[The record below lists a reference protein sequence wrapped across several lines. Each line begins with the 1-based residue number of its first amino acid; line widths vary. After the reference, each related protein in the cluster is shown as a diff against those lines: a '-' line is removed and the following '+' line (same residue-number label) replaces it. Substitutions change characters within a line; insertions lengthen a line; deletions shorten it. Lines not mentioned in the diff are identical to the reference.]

1 MRISDWFSRRFALP
15 AIFVGFLLLMPSTL
29 FGQVDTGAILGT
41 VKDQSGGV
49 IPGAKVTL
57 TNTGTGISI
66 TTKTGSDGTFVFR
79 PVKIGV
85 YAVAAEYEGFRKTE
99 QQNVRVDVQQQ
110 VVVDLTMLPGQLT
123 QSVEVTGAP
132 PALQTQDA
140 SVGQVVGTREVN
152 DLPLNGRNFTFLA
165 QLSAGVTTDQQDSRG
180 LGASGSFA
188 ANGERPAQNNYL
200 LDGID
205 NNAGLVDFLN
215 GTAFVVLP
223 PIDAIQEFKIQTN
236 DYSAD
241 VGRSAGAVLNATI
254 KSGTNQIHGDVYEF
268 VRNDIFD
275 AANFFE
281 NAGGEKKGEYRL
293 NQFGG
298 SLGGPIRKNKTF
310 FFGDYQG
317 TRIRQAFPWITTVPT
332 NLERSSGYTNLADL
346 IVGEVVPG
354 QSPPTTSDNLGRT
367 FPLGTIFDPA
377 TTRYVTANTVD
388 PVTNLTATT
397 SGFVRDPFVAAGG
410 PPIVGTT
417 NFTGAC
423 PSVNNCLL
431 NQLPAGRLD
440 SNAISLLNLYPTQD
454 VAGLFSNYANN
465 PVIRNTV
472 NQFDVR
478 GDEYFSD
485 HDTMFARASY
495 SDNPQYLPGPFT
507 GIADGGAF
515 AQGYQTAVSIN
526 LALSETHTF
535 SPNTINEARL
545 GFTRI
550 GTSRDQPYASDLS
563 NIPAKYGIQ
572 DIPQLPLNGGLP
584 TLEIEG
590 LGQLGSN
597 GFLPSVEVNG
607 TDQLTENL
615 THIHGKHTFK
625 AGFEAQHVR
634 FTILQPA
641 WGRGYW
647 GFGGGYTD
655 VPNSTAGQTG
665 PAQMLLTP
673 IPSTVPTAPGAAD
686 YIGGSDYIDASNF
699 ANTDMGRHY
708 YGSYFQDDWKVTPK
722 LTVNLGLRWEYF
734 GQIVEKFGAQS
745 NFLPASASA
754 PAEFLVTQSRCD
766 STSPSSPFQSTLPM
780 DGIRYVCSS
789 VPGLGHSQNTNFAP
803 RLGFAYRL
811 TPKLVARGGYG
822 IFYGGFENSV
832 VETYV
837 DFPFQYGLTYG
848 IVVPDAP
855 ITVNTAP
862 VSPSNI
868 ATLDNGFSAI
878 PITPNAVSPSLVSFT
893 GEDFHMK
900 TPYTQG
906 YNLTLQYEMTPNQ
919 TVSLGYVGNTVR
931 HLGSYINANEPSVI
945 LPTSVANPLPYY
957 PYPDFSL
964 STTNTSMSSDSY
976 YNSMQLNFE
985 RRFSQG
991 LQLLANFTWSQCKT
1005 DAVDVLN
1012 GTAHSGYRAALLP
1025 GFGIQGDYGLCDFQI
1040 PHVVHASG
1048 LYELPVG
1055 KGKRFLNDAHGITN
1069 AILGGWRTNWILT
1082 LQDGQP
1088 WTVGCV
1094 IGTTE
1099 NFGCNALLV
1108 PGQNVYAGPHN
1119 VNQWINPA
1127 AFATPPSATT
1137 VGQSDY
1143 APLGGAPSNFLGPG
1157 FHRMDASFFKEFP
1170 TSERTRLEFRAE
1182 IFNITNHPNFS
1193 PPGYS
1198 GNGVIAAPGSL
1209 DYTSPATFGKI
1220 TSTRDLQNDQ
1230 REIQFALKFYF

>member
-1 MRISDWFSRRFALP
+1 MLAFSFSCVSL
-15 AIFVGFLLLMPSTL
+15 FLFSTYL
-29 FGQVDTGAILGT
+29 SAQVDTGAILGT
-41 VKDQSGGV
+41 VRDQSGGV
-49 IPGAKVTL
+49 IPAAKVTL
-57 TNTGTGISI
+57 TNAGTGISI
-66 TTKTGSDGTFVFR
+66 TTKTGGDGGYVFR
-79 PVKIGV
+79 PVRIGA
-85 YAVAAEYEGFRKTE
+85 YSVAAEYEGFRKTE
-99 QQNVRVDVQQQ
+99 QRDVRVDVQQQ
-110 VVVDLTMLPGQLT
+110 VVVDLTLLPGQLT

-165 QLSAGVTTDQQDSRG
+165 QLSAGVTVGQQDTRG

-215 GTAFVVLP
+215 GTAYVVLP
-223 PIDAIQEFKIQTN
+223 PIDAIQEFKIQTD

-254 KSGTNQIHGDVYEF
+254 KSGTNQIHGDAYEF
-268 VRNDIFD
+268 VRNDKFD

-346 IVGEVVPG
+346 IVGQAPA
-354 QSPPTTSDNLGRT
+354 TTSDDLGRT

-377 TTRYVTANTVD
+377 TTRSVTAGTVD
-388 PVTNLTATT
+388 PVTRLTAVTD
-397 SGFVRDPFVAAGG
+397 GFVRDPFVAAGG

-417 NFTGAC
+417 NFMGAC
-423 PSVNNCLL
+423 PSVANCFL

-440 SNAISLLNLYPTQD
+440 PNAIALLNLYPSQD
-454 VAGLFSNYANN
+454 VPGLFNNYANN
-465 PVIRNTV
+465 PIIRNKV

-478 GDEYFSD
+478 GDEYISQR
-485 HDTMFARASY
+485 DTMFARASY
-495 SDNPQYLPGPFT
+495 SDNPTYLPGPFS

-515 AQGYQTAVSIN
+515 AQGYQTATSIN

-535 SPNTINEARL
+535 SPSTINEARL

-550 GTSRDQPYASDLS
+550 GTSRNQPFASDLS
-563 NIPAKYGIQ
+563 NIPGKYGIQ

-584 TLEIEG
+584 TLDIEG

-597 GFLPSVEVNG
+597 GFLPSVEVNS
-607 TDQLTENL
+607 TSQLTENL

-625 AGFEAQHVR
+625 AGFEGQHIR

-647 GFGGGYTD
+647 GFDGNYTD
-655 VPNSTAGQTG
+655 VTTSTAGQTG

-686 YIGGSDYIDASNF
+686 YIGGADYIDASNF

-745 NFLPASASA
+745 NFLPESASA
-754 PAEFLVTQSRCD
+754 PAQFLVTQSRCD
-766 STSPSSPFQSTLPM
+766 STSPSSPFQTTLPM
-780 DGIRYVCSS
+780 DNIKYVCSS

-803 RLGFAYRL
+803 RVGFAYRL

-837 DFPFQYGLTYG
+837 DFPFQYGLSYG

-862 VSPSNI
+862 VSASNI

-906 YNLTLQYEMTPNQ
+906 YNLTLQYELTANQ

-931 HLGSYINANEPSVI
+931 HLGSYINENQPSVI
-945 LPTSVANPLPYY
+945 LPPSIANPLPYY

-991 LQLLANFTWSQCKT
+991 LQMLANFTWSQCKT

-1025 GFGIQGDYGLCDFQI
+1025 GFGIQADYGLCDFQI

-1048 LYELPVG
+1048 IYELPVG
-1055 KGKRFLNDAHGITN
+1055 KGKRFLHTAHGITN

-1088 WTVGCV
+1088 ETIGCV
-1094 IGTTE
+1094 SGTTAD
-1099 NFGCNALLV
+1099 FGCNALLV

-1127 AFATPPSATT
+1127 AFATPPAATT
-1137 VGQSDY
+1137 VGQTDY
-1143 APLGGAPSNFLGPG
+1143 APLLISA
-1157 FHRMDASFFKEFP
+1157 
-1170 TSERTRLEFRAE
+1170 
-1182 IFNITNHPNFS
+1182 
-1193 PPGYS
+1193 
-1198 GNGVIAAPGSL
+1198 
-1209 DYTSPATFGKI
+1209 
-1220 TSTRDLQNDQ
+1220 
-1230 REIQFALKFYF
+1230 

>member
-1 MRISDWFSRRFALP
+1 MCTKTSSRHVLALSFSCVLLFLLSANLP
-15 AIFVGFLLLMPSTL
+15 A
-29 FGQVDTGAILGT
+29 QVDTGAISGT

-57 TNTGTGISI
+57 TNAGTGISVS
-66 TTKTGSDGTFVFR
+66 TRSGADGIYVFR
-79 PVKIGV
+79 PIKIGT
-85 YAVAAEYEGFRKTE
+85 YSVAGEFQGFRKTE
-99 QQNVRVDVQQQ
+99 QKDVRVDVQQQ
-110 VVVDLTMLPGQLT
+110 VVVDLTLLPGEIT
-123 QSVEVTGAP
+123 QSIEVTGAP

-165 QLSAGVTTDQQDSRG
+165 QLSAGVTQGQEDTRG
-180 LGASGSFA
+180 LGATGSFA
-188 ANGERPAQNNYL
+188 ANGERPAQNNYV

-205 NNAGLVDFLN
+205 NNADLVDFLN

-241 VGRSAGAVLNATI
+241 VGRSAGAVMNATI
-254 KSGTNQIHGDVYEF
+254 KSGTNQFHGDAYEF
-268 VRNDIFD
+268 LRNDKFD

-281 NAGGEKKGEYRL
+281 NAANEQKGEFRL

-298 SLGGPIRKNKTF
+298 SIGGPIRKNKSF

-332 NLERSSGYTNLADL
+332 NLERSSGYQNFADL
-346 IVGEVVPG
+346 IIG
-354 QSPPTTSDNLGRT
+354 QAATTGPDDLGRM

-377 TTRYVTANTVD
+377 TTRQVTAGSVD
-388 PVTNLTATT
+388 PVTGLTATT
-397 SGFVRDPFVAAGG
+397 DGFVRDPFVAAGG

-417 NFTGAC
+417 DFTGAC
-423 PSVNNCLL
+423 PSVTNCFL

-440 SNAISLLNLYPTQD
+440 PNMVKLLNLYPPQD
-454 VAGLFSNYANN
+454 ISGLFSNFGSN
-465 PVIRNTV
+465 PVIRNNV

-478 GDEYFSD
+478 GDEYFSQR
-485 HDTMFARASY
+485 DTMFARASY

-515 AQGYQTAVSIN
+515 AQGYQTATSIN

-535 SPNTINEARL
+535 SPSTINEARL
-545 GFTRI
+545 GFSRI
-550 GTSRDQPYASDLS
+550 GTSRDQPFASDTS
-563 NIPAKYGIQ
+563 NIPGQFGIQ
-572 DIPQLPLNGGLP
+572 GIPQVPLNGGLP
-584 TLEIEG
+584 TIDIEG
-590 LGQLGSN
+590 LGQMGSN
-597 GFLPSVEVNG
+597 GFLPSVEVNS
-607 TDQLTENL
+607 TSQLEENL

-625 AGFEAQHVR
+625 GGFEGQHIR

-641 WGRGYW
+641 YGRGLW
-647 GFGGGYTD
+647 GFDGVYTD
-655 VPNSTAGQTG
+655 LTTSTAGNTG
-665 PAQMLLTP
+665 PAQLLLTP
-673 IPSTVPTAPGAAD
+673 TPSNVAGAPGAAD
-686 YIGGSDYIDASNF
+686 YIGGGDYIYASNF

-708 YGSYFQDDWKVTPK
+708 YAGYFQDDWKATSK
-722 LTVNLGLRWEYF
+722 LTLNLGLRWEYF
-734 GQIVEKFGAQS
+734 GQIAERYGAQS
-745 NFLPASASA
+745 NWLPASASA
-754 PAEFLVTQSRCD
+754 PSQFLVPQSRCD
-766 STSPSSPFQSTLPM
+766 STSASSSFQTTLAM
-780 DGIRYVCSS
+780 DKVSYVCSN
-789 VPGLGHSQNTNFAP
+789 VPGLGHSQNTNFGP
-803 RLGFAYRL
+803 RVGFAYRL

-837 DFPFQYGLTYG
+837 DFPFQYYLYFTE
-848 IVVPDAP
+848 VVPNAP

-862 VSPSNI
+862 ASPSNI
-868 ATLDNGFSAI
+868 GTLDNGLSAI
-878 PITPNAVSPSLVSFT
+878 PLTPNEVSASGVSFT
-893 GEDFHMK
+893 GEDYHMK

-906 YNLTLQYEMTPNQ
+906 YNFTLQYELTPNQ

-931 HLGSYINANEPSVI
+931 HLGSYLNENQPSVI
-945 LPTSVANPLPYY
+945 LPPGYPNPLAFY

-964 STTNTSMSSDSY
+964 STTYTSMSSDSY
-976 YNSMQLNFE
+976 YNSMQLNYE

-991 LQLLANFTWSQCKT
+991 LQMLANFTWSQCRT

-1012 GTAHSGYRAALLP
+1012 GTAHGGFRAPLLP
-1025 GFGIQGDYGLCDFQI
+1025 GFGVQGDYGLCDFQI
-1040 PHVVHASG
+1040 PHVVHFSG
-1048 LYELPVG
+1048 IYELPFG
-1055 KGKRFLNDAHGITN
+1055 KGKRFLNSAHGITD

-1088 WTVGCV
+1088 YTVGCV
-1094 IGTTE
+1094 SGTS

-1108 PGQNVYAGPHN
+1108 PGQNVYGGPHD
-1119 VNQWINPA
+1119 VNHWINYA
-1127 AFATPPSATT
+1127 AFATPPAATT

-1143 APLGGAPSNFLGPG
+1143 APLGGASSQFLGPG
-1157 FHRMDASFFKEFP
+1157 FHRMDASFFKEFR
-1170 TSERTRLEFRAE
+1170 TSERTHFEFRGE

-1193 PPGYS
+1193 PPGFS
-1198 GNGVIAAPGSL
+1198 GNGVVAAPGSL
-1209 DYTSPATFGKI
+1209 DYTSPSTFGKI
-1220 TSTRDLQNDQ
+1220 SSTRDLQNDQ

>member
-1 MRISDWFSRRFALP
+1 MSARNGFSRRL
-15 AIFVGFLLLMPSTL
+15 VLLAVLVSFFMPITTRVY
-29 FGQVDTGAILGT
+29 GQVDTGAILGT

-49 IPGAKVTL
+49 IPRATVTL
-57 TNTGTGISI
+57 TNTGTGISR
-66 TTKTGSDGTFVFR
+66 TTKAGGDGGYVFR
-79 PVKIGV
+79 PVKIGT
-85 YAVAAEYEGFRKTE
+85 YSVAAEFQGFRKTE
-99 QQNVRVDVQQQ
+99 QQDVRVDVQQQ
-110 VVVDLTMLPGQLT
+110 VVVDLTLLPGQLT

-165 QLSAGVTTDQQDSRG
+165 QLSAGVTQGQEDTRG
-180 LGASGSFA
+180 LGATGSFS
-188 ANGERPAQNNYL
+188 ANGERPAQNNYV

-215 GTAFVVLP
+215 GTAYVVLP

-241 VGRSAGAVLNATI
+241 VGRSAGAVMNATI
-254 KSGTNQIHGDVYEF
+254 KSGTNQFHGDVYEF
-268 VRNDIFD
+268 LRNDKLD

-281 NAGGEKKGEYRL
+281 NSPTPTKKGEYRL

-298 SLGGPIRKNKTF
+298 SLGGPLRKNKTF
-310 FFGDYQG
+310 LFGDYEG
-317 TRIRQAFPWITTVPT
+317 TRIRQAFPWLTTVPT
-332 NLERSSGYTNLADL
+332 NLERPSGYTNLADL
-346 IVGEVVPG
+346 IVGQGPA
-354 QSPPTTSDNLGRT
+354 TTGPDDLRRM
-367 FPLGTIFDPA
+367 FPLGTVFDPA
-377 TTRYVTANTVD
+377 TTRSVTAGTTD
-388 PVTNLTATT
+388 PVTGLTATT
-397 SGFVRDPFVAAGG
+397 TGFVRDPFVAAGG

-417 NFTGAC
+417 DFTGAC
-423 PSVNNCLL
+423 PSVNSCFL

-440 SNAISLLNLYPTQD
+440 PNAIKLLNLYPLQNAPT
-454 VAGLFSNYANN
+454 LFSNYANN
-465 PVIRNTV
+465 PVIRNRV
-472 NQFDVR
+472 DQFDVR
-478 GDEYFSD
+478 GDEYISGR
-485 HDTMFARASY
+485 DTMFARASY
-495 SDNPQYLPGPFT
+495 SDNPEYLPGPFS

-515 AQGYQTAVSIN
+515 QQGYQTAVSVN
-526 LALSETHTF
+526 FALSETHTF

-550 GTSRDQPYASDLS
+550 GTSRNQPFASDTS
-563 NIPAKYGIQ
+563 NIPGQYGIQ
-572 DIPQLPLNGGLP
+572 GIPQVPLNGGLP
-584 TLEIEG
+584 TIDIEG

-597 GFLPSVEVNG
+597 GFLPSVEVNS
-607 TDQLTENL
+607 TSQLTENL

-625 AGFEAQHVR
+625 AGFEGQHIR

-641 WGRGYW
+641 YGRGLY
-647 GFGGGYTD
+647 GFDGAYTD
-655 VPNSTAGQTG
+655 LTTSEAGNTG
-665 PAQMLLTP
+665 PAQLLLAP
-673 IPSTVPTAPGAAD
+673 IPSTVSTAPGAGD
-686 YIGGSDYIDASNF
+686 YIGGADYIYASNF

-708 YGSYFQDDWKVTPK
+708 YGGYFQDDWKVTPK

-734 GQIVEKFGAQS
+734 GQIVERYGAES
-745 NFLPASASA
+745 NWLPASASA
-754 PAEFLVTQSRCD
+754 PSQFLVPKSRCD
-766 STSPSSPFQSTLPM
+766 STSPSSPFQTTLPM
-780 DGIRYVCSS
+780 DGINYVCSS

-803 RLGFAYRL
+803 RVGFAYRF
-811 TPKLVARGGYG
+811 TPKFVARGGYG

-837 DFPFQYGLTYG
+837 DFPFQYYLYFTE
-848 IVVPDAP
+848 VVPNAP

-868 ATLDNGFSAI
+868 GTLDNGFSAI
-878 PITPNAVSPSLVSFT
+878 PLTPSAVSPGGVSFT

-906 YNLTLQYEMTPNQ
+906 YNLTLQYELTANQ

-931 HLGSYINANEPSVI
+931 HMGSYINMNQPSVI
-945 LPTSVANPLPYY
+945 LPPGFANPLPYY
-957 PYPDFSL
+957 PYPDFAL
-964 STTNTSMSSDSY
+964 STTYTSMASDSY
-976 YNSMQLNFE
+976 YNSMQLNYE

-991 LQLLANFTWSQCKT
+991 LQLLANFTWAQCKT

-1012 GTAHSGYRAALLP
+1012 GTAHGGYRAPLLP
-1025 GFGIQGDYGLCDFQI
+1025 HFGIQADYGLCDFQI

-1048 LYELPVG
+1048 IYELPVG
-1055 KGKRFLNDAHGITN
+1055 NGKRFLNSAHGITN

-1088 WTVGCV
+1088 YTVGCV
-1094 IGTTE
+1094 QSTS

-1127 AFATPPSATT
+1127 AFATPPAATT
-1137 VGQSDY
+1137 VGQTDY
-1143 APLGGAPSNFLGPG
+1143 APLGGAPSQFLGPG

-1170 TSERTRLEFRAE
+1170 TSEKTRLEFRAE

-1193 PPGYS
+1193 VPGFS
-1198 GNGVIAAPGSL
+1198 GNGVVAAPGSL
-1209 DYTSPATFGKI
+1209 DYTSPSTFGKI
-1220 TSTRDLQNDQ
+1220 SSTRDLQNDQ